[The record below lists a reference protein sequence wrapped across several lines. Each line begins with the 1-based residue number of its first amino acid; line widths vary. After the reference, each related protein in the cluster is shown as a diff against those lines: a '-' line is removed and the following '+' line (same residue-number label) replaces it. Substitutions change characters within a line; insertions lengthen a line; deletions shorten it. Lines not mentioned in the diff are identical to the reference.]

1 MKRAICRVVVGLV
14 AFAALVPLGFAA
26 EGPAY
31 GGPVGGSDIENAYLP
46 AETGFYGAVVGG
58 YANGSQYY
66 DNNHHRSSTISAAN
80 SSGVAAVGALYIYPF
95 KLFGGTLGTSVQGSL
110 ATGHIELNNRSDTYD
125 GTGDIYSDLLVWSR
139 YLGNS
144 TGSAPTGLTV
154 KLAYSMIF
162 PTGHYDQ
169 NAIVSTGRN
178 TIYYIPNA
186 AFSYLTGPN
195 VFGDGTEFS
204 LHVFLDIAATNSA
217 TKYHNGPVIDFDY
230 AISEKLGLWQFGL
243 AGYYATQLSDD
254 HQNGQ
259 AVPGGN
265 RFASAGIGPVL
276 SYTIP
281 QWKSNIKLKASIPI
295 YTRNS
300 LAQNVVYLI
309 FSKAFN

>member
-1 MKRAICRVVVGLV
+1 MKRAICQIAVNLAASTILV
-14 AFAALVPLGFAA
+14 SSCHAA

-46 AETGFYGAVVGG
+46 AQAGFYGAMVGG

-66 DNNHHRSSTISAAN
+66 GSDHHQSSTISANN

-95 KLFGGTLGTSVQGSL
+95 KLAGGTLGTSVQGSV
-110 ATGHIELNNRSDTYD
+110 ATGHISLNGRNDTYN
-125 GTGDIYSDLLVWSR
+125 GTGDIYSDLLMWSR

-144 TGSAPTGLTV
+144 SGPEPVGLTV

-162 PTGHYDQ
+162 PVGRYDE

-178 TIYYIPNA
+178 TFYYIPNA

-195 VFGDGTEFS
+195 MFGDGTEFS
-204 LHVFLDIAATNSA
+204 LHAFLDIAGTNSA
-217 TKYHNGPVIDFDY
+217 THYHNGPVIDFDY
-230 AISEKLGLWQFGL
+230 AISEKLGLWQIGV

-254 HQNGQ
+254 HQDGLP
-259 AVPGGN
+259 VPGGN
-265 RFASAGIGPVL
+265 RFASAGIGPVIA
-276 SYTIP
+276 YTIP
-281 QWKSNIKLKASIPI
+281 AWKSNIKLKASIPL